1 MAFLINLIH
10 KIMKT
15 LKVSLVALVVA
26 VGLGGAVAEKI
37 QAAPKALDQVYSWN
51 NGEFT
56 GTETQARANY
66 SCPSGTHITCATG
79 KAAGVPDLVIKKP

>member
-1 MAFLINLIH
+1 MKKL
-10 KIMKT
+10 KISM
-15 LKVSLVALVVA
+15 LALVFT
-26 VGLGGAVAEKI
+26 VGIGGAFTQNIK
-37 QAAPKALDQVYSWN
+37 AAPKVLDQVYSWN

-79 KAAGVPDLVIKKP
+79 KAAGLPDLVIKKP